1 MGASPR
7 DMYGRLMGIVIIG
20 FSAAPFA
27 GLPTGFVAERIGTAL
42 AFAINGGLVVVLM
55 LVVFAASRSIR
66 GLDQPANSATRS

>member
-1 MGASPR
+1 
-7 DMYGRLMGIVIIG
+7 
-20 FSAAPFA
+20 
-27 GLPTGFVAERIGTAL
+27 VAERIGTAL